1 MRDQTQ
7 RSSHR
12 ELRLVHCLGD
22 VDGPQ
27 NVDRAL
33 MDVRGDASNL
43 ARIEVILLN
52 GEKQG
57 IGGRM
62 RVPAAGVVL
71 EGGFEQGP
79 EVTEPIRQ
87 FCRIGI
93 V

>member
-1 MRDQTQ
+1 MSDQTQ

-12 ELRLVHCLGD
+12 ELRLVRSWGTST
-22 VDGPQ
+22 GPRTS
-27 NVDRAL
+27 RAL

-43 ARIEVILLN
+43 AQIEVILLN
-52 GEKQG
+52 CEKQR

-79 EVTEPIRQ
+79 EVTEPPL
-87 FCRIGI
+87 
-93 V
+93 